1 MPFHTILKDL
11 VDTVP
16 HAVGAI
22 LVDWEGEAVQE
33 YCHCESYNMRFVAA
47 HKGIVLARLRE
58 THTTTSQ
65 EGEIEDV
72 VVTSESQILLIGSV
86 DPDYSL
92 VLQVGKPC
100 PVGLAHYHFTTALKQ
115 LKKEL

>member
-1 MPFHTILKDL
+1 MPFHAILKEL

-33 YCHCESYNMRFVAA
+33 YCHCDSYDMRFVAA

-58 THTTTSQ
+58 THAAGQ
-65 EGEIEDV
+65 GGEIEDV
-72 VVTSESQILLIGSV
+72 VVTSERQILLIGAV

-92 VLQVGKPC
+92 VLQAERVC
-100 PVGLAHYHFTTALKQ
+100 PVALARYHFTKALAE
-115 LKKEL
+115 LKKEI

>member
-33 YCHCESYNMRFVAA
+33 YCHCDSYDMRFVAA

-58 THTTTSQ
+58 THTASQ
-65 EGEIEDV
+65 DGEIEDV
-72 VVTSESQILLIGSV
+72 VVTSERQILLIGAV

-92 VLQVGKPC
+92 VLQTTRDC
-100 PVGLAHYHFTTALKQ
+100 PVGLARYHFSSALTQ

>member
-1 MPFHTILKDL
+1 MPFHSILKNL

-33 YCHCESYNMRFVAA
+33 YCHCDSYDMRFIAA
-47 HKGIVLARLRE
+47 HKGIVLSRLRE
-58 THTTTSQ
+58 TNADNI
-65 EGEIEDV
+65 GGVIEDV
-72 VVTSESQILLIGSV
+72 VVTSERQILLIGAIDS
-86 DPDYSL
+86 DYSL
-92 VLQVGKPC
+92 VLQAARSC
-100 PVGLAHYHFTTALKQ
+100 PVGLARHHFSTTLAQ